1 MTVANEQITDSS
13 STKRLSNFRVTVE
26 RLLELLD
33 LEDDEYGIL
42 RPTEYAF
49 KTAMKLIVEAY
60 DVLGNDFPKAST
72 STDDAGSIRLAWQN
86 KNADCRVRLFCP
98 SNADAQTYVYHQKNE
113 EYKSEDLISAS
124 TLVHW
129 LEWFN
134 ISVAIASTTGTQT
147 EFPICL

>member
-49 KTAMKLIVEAY
+49 KTAMKLIVEAS
-60 DVLGNDFPKAST
+60 L
-72 STDDAGSIRLAWQN
+72 
-86 KNADCRVRLFCP
+86 
-98 SNADAQTYVYHQKNE
+98 
-113 EYKSEDLISAS
+113 
-124 TLVHW
+124 
-129 LEWFN
+129 
-134 ISVAIASTTGTQT
+134 
-147 EFPICL
+147 

>member
-1 MTVANEQITDSS
+1 MTVANEQITDSN
-13 STKRLSNFRVTVE
+13 STKGLSNFRVTVE

-33 LEDDEYGIL
+33 LEEEDEYGIL
-42 RPTEYAF
+42 KPTEYAF

-60 DVLGNDFPKAST
+60 DVLGYRFPQAST

-98 SNADAQTYVYHQKNE
+98 SNADTQAYVYHQKNE
-113 EYKSEDLISAS
+113 EYKSEDIIYVS
-124 TLVHW
+124 TLVDW

-134 ISVAIASTTGTQT
+134 KA
-147 EFPICL
+147 